1 MKLHRQLFRSLTL
14 PLGLLLAAFSPAAAQ
29 DGDVP
34 PPAGGFH
41 IRSLTGYAVYY
52 SNSLPGNGGFQPT
65 PTNLGADVGGGV
77 SADLGWTHYAERTNA
92 TFTYVPSYTGRL
104 RYSGWNALNHAMS
117 FNVIRKLAPRWTFGL
132 SGAVNLSTLD
142 QFLFAPTTLG
152 AAAASPAKFDDLATA
167 MLAGKF
173 NDPRLASILGGAQV
187 SQSPLQTLLYG
198 DRVLNSAAQASLSYS
213 YSPRL
218 SITVNGGGSRSQ
230 HLSQNDGTP
239 NLNGYLNSSTSESEY
254 GTVGLS
260 YSLSPRTRIGGSV
273 TGSRAASEFED
284 TFTTRSVGSLGRT
297 LGNRWFVQV
306 QAGIGVMHPLR
317 QTTLQPLSTSP
328 HPVAGGSIG
337 YKSFSHTLL
346 GSYDRTVSD
355 SYGLGASTNSSATA
369 SWLWKRP
376 GRDWWLTADTGW
388 QRLEGSFAGD
398 VAGWHSSAGIGR
410 SLGHAVLLIDY
421 AYLRYSGTQ
430 QRTVYNVSQSA
441 VRVSMSWRP
450 NPALFR

>member
-1 MKLHRQLFRSLTL
+1 MKLHRESFRSLTL
-14 PLGLLLAAFSPAAAQ
+14 PLGLLLAACSPAAAQ

-41 IRSLTGYAVYY
+41 VRSFTGYAVYY

-65 PTNLGADVGGGV
+65 LTNLGADVAGGV
-77 SADLGWTHYAERTNA
+77 SADIGWTHYAERTNA

-104 RYSGWNALNHAMS
+104 RYSDWNALNHAMS
-117 FNVIRKLAPRWTFGL
+117 FNAIRKLAPRWTFGL

-152 AAAASPAKFDDLATA
+152 AAVATPAKFDDLASA
-167 MLAGKF
+167 VLAGKF

-230 HLSQNDGTP
+230 HLSQNDATL
-239 NLNGYLNSSTSESEY
+239 NANGYVDSTTSEY

-260 YSLSPRTRIGGSV
+260 YSLSPRTQIGASV
-273 TGSRAASEFED
+273 TGSRAASLFED
-284 TFTTRSVGSLGRT
+284 TFTTRSVASLGRT
-297 LGNRWFVQV
+297 FGSRWFVQL
-306 QAGIGVMHPLR
+306 QAGIGIMNSLR
-317 QTTLQPLSTSP
+317 QTTLQVLSTSP
-328 HPVAGGSIG
+328 HPVTGGSIG

-355 SYGLGASTNSSATA
+355 TYGLGASTNSSATA
-369 SWLWKRP
+369 SWQWKRP
-376 GRDWWLTADTGW
+376 GRAWWLTADTGW

-398 VAGWHSSAGIGR
+398 VAGWRSSAGIGR
-410 SLGHAVLLIDY
+410 SLGHVVLLMDY

-441 VRVSMSWRP
+441 VRISMSWRP